1 MLGDESGGRYRKG
14 WNPYRYYQD
23 LAVAES
29 YDRKRFASL
38 PRRVFNALEKRC
50 LRKALATVPANAC
63 ILDAPCGTGRLAET
77 ILGLGFR
84 VVGIDISEPMLSVA
98 RNKLARFGSRFEGRV
113 MDARALEGER
123 MRFDAS
129 VASVCAR
136 FLMHVPVSEQIAFLR
151 AIAAVTTGQIIFN
164 QGLDTLYNQ
173 WRRGLKRRLGHTA
186 PAAFPLS
193 EAELA
198 RLVSEAGLKLER
210 HFRVCPRV
218 SEAVFF
224 VCRKA
229 DQT

>member
-1 MLGDESGGRYRKG
+1 
-14 WNPYRYYQD
+14 
-23 LAVAES
+23 
-29 YDRKRFASL
+29 
-38 PRRVFNALEKRC
+38 
-50 LRKALATVPANAC
+50 
-63 ILDAPCGTGRLAET
+63 
-77 ILGLGFR
+77 
-84 VVGIDISEPMLSVA
+84 MLSVA